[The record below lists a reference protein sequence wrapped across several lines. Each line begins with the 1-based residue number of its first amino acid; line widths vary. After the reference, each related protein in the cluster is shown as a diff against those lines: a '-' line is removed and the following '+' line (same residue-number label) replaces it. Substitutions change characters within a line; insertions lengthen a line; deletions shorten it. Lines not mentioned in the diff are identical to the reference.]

1 MEDRDSFVK
10 VSSTEV
16 ETAYTYTRADEVR
29 LVLGCFSDPDPFLA
43 TGDPFGELSNLGQGP
58 EQKATGKHG
67 QSDALAEAVTDRFPC
82 EGLHGLP

>member
-1 MEDRDSFVK
+1 LEDRDSFVK

-43 TGDPFGELSNLGQGP
+43 TGDPFGELSNLG
-58 EQKATGKHG
+58 
-67 QSDALAEAVTDRFPC
+67 
-82 EGLHGLP
+82 